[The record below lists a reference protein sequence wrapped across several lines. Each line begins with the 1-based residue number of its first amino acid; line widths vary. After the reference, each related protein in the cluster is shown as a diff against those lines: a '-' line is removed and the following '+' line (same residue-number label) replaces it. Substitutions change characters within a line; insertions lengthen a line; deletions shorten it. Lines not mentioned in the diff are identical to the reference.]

1 MQAEKRLKL
10 DCFFYI
16 RSSDIYQFAEIM
28 KGQDNYTI
36 PKIIHFIWI
45 GPPIQEK
52 YVKNIQSFVV
62 NADYEVKIKIVFAQ
76 SHE

>member
-1 MQAEKRLKL
+1 
-10 DCFFYI
+10 
-16 RSSDIYQFAEIM
+16 M

-36 PKIIHFIWI
+36 PRIIHFIWI